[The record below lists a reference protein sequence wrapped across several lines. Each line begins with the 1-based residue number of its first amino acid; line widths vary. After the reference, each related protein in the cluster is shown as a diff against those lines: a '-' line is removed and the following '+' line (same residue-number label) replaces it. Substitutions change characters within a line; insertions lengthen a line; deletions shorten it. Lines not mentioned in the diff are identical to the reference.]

1 MSSSIGFIGLGAI
14 GAPMAHRVLQFGT
27 LPLVVHN
34 RTASRMQPLVDAGA
48 LPAASPREV
57 GERCDVVLTCVTDG
71 AALDQV
77 LFGSGA
83 VGRGLAD
90 AARPGLLL
98 IDLSTIHPEQTRALA
113 QRARQAAGVR
123 WVDAPVSGG
132 PVGAAAGTLAVMA
145 GGEADDLSQ
154 ARPILATFA
163 SQVTH
168 MGPVGCGQATKA
180 CNQMINVAN
189 SAAIAEAMNLASRY
203 GIDPRL
209 LPVAL
214 AGGFADSGFL
224 RHYGPKIAEGS
235 FSGDTRITLKD
246 LDIVLDLAA
255 RTGTA
260 LPVIGLIA
268 SMYRL
273 LAARGHVHDGVAGLA
288 RLYAEPGFPLEG
300 GGGAR

>member
-1 MSSSIGFIGLGAI
+1 MSSSIGFIGVGAI
-14 GAPMAHRVLQFGT
+14 GAPMAHRVLQFGG

-48 LPAASPREV
+48 WPAATPREV

-71 AALDQV
+71 AALEQV
-77 LFGSGA
+77 LFGAGA
-83 VGRGLAD
+83 EGRGLAD
-90 AARPGLLL
+90 AARRGLLL

-235 FSGDTRITLKD
+235 FAGDTRITLKD

-288 RLYAEPGFPLEG
+288 RLYAEPGFPREG
-300 GGGAR
+300 GGAG

>member
-14 GAPMAHRVLQFGT
+14 GAPMARRVLQFGGR
-27 LPLVVHN
+27 PLVVHN
-34 RTASRMQPLVDAGA
+34 RTATRMQPLVEAGA
-48 LPAASPREV
+48 VSAASPREV

-71 AALDQV
+71 AALEQV
-77 LFGSGA
+77 LFGAGA
-83 VGRGLAD
+83 EGRGLTE

-98 IDLSTIHPEQTRALA
+98 IDLSTIHPERTRALA

-145 GGEADDLSQ
+145 GGEADDVAQ
-154 ARPILATFA
+154 ARTVLATFA

-235 FSGDTRITLKD
+235 FAGDTRITLKD

-288 RLYAEPGFPLEG
+288 RLYAEPGFPREG
-300 GGGAR
+300 GRAR